1 MFWFIKNQDTIV
13 NKLLYIDLTDLMI
26 FDKD

>member
-1 MFWFIKNQDTIV
+1 MFWFIKDQDTIV